1 MTDQELVNYIKS
13 ELLKSVPLNQIRQT
27 LLSQGRSENDIN
39 EAINLTVYQEQP
51 KKSKWWIIVPV
62 IIIAVIGVS
71 VFFIFSEK
79 GTIPETK
86 KPEIIIPKEESIEP
100 AGPIDC
106 GTNLDCFI
114 TASQNCKPS
123 KVTNTITTKIIGVEQ
138 TTTSFW
144 EIKGLEEN
152 KCLFYIRTEK
162 IDLIFPPEFSQ
173 EIVNQQKEIYKKLEG
188 RDGTCK
194 FNTNDLTSLLNRW
207 KVGSFSTEDWA
218 VAICEGTKFVQTIDI
233 PKGDCR
239 LQVSIMSMELMKGVS
254 SSVTVSGFKGDADM
268 VSWISK
274 NPEIASVEPA
284 KGDSTMVKTHKIGTT
299 VIIATDNSVGS
310 TCTVSISVKIK

>member
-13 ELLKSVPLNQIRQT
+13 ELLKGVPLNQIRQT
-27 LLSQGRSENDIN
+27 LLSQGRPENDIN

-51 KKSKWWIIVPV
+51 KKSKWWIIVPA

-79 GTIPETK
+79 GTITETK
-86 KPEIIIPKEESIEP
+86 KTETIIPKEEPIEP
-100 AGPIDC
+100 AGPVDC

-114 TASQNCKPS
+114 TASQNCEPS
-123 KVTNTITTKIIGVEQ
+123 KVINTITTEILGVKQ
-138 TTTSFW
+138 TTTSFF

-152 KCLFYIRTEK
+152 KCIFYIRTEK
-162 IDLIFPPEFSQ
+162 IDLSFPPEISQ

-188 RDGTCK
+188 RDGTCE
-194 FNTNDLTSLLNRW
+194 FNTNDLTSMLNKW
-207 KVGSFSTEDWA
+207 KVGSFSVEDWA
-218 VAICEGTKFVQTIDI
+218 AASCEGTMFAQQIEI
-233 PKGDCR
+233 PKGDCQ
-239 LQVSIMSMELMKGVS
+239 LQSQIVSMESLKGVDS
-254 SSVTVSGFKGDADM
+254 SIEVSGFKGDANT

-284 KGDSTMVKTHKIGTT
+284 KGNSTMVKTHKIGTT

-310 TCTVSISVKIK
+310 TCTVSISVKVK